1 MISTKNPFPGMNPFL
16 EEYWPDVHTT
26 LVSLIREALSN
37 VLPPD
42 LKVRSEERV
51 VVDQDDAPQAYRVDV
66 ALTENWKQGIP
77 PAWQPEQRQI
87 GGIEISEPEI
97 IRSEPLPERWVEIR
111 TARGCLVTAIE
122 IVSPSNKAGDGRA
135 RYLQKQRDYI
145 RGGVNL
151 VEIDLLRS
159 GSHVVTAP
167 ADVLRPASE
176 TRYLVCAHRDARPGW
191 HEVYKC
197 PLRQR
202 LPAIHVPLRTSDRD
216 VPLDLQPLV
225 DRCYEQGRYWLE
237 DYKHELSPPL
247 PTDEQAWL
255 DEQLKNAGLR

>member
-16 EEYWPDVHTT
+16 EEHWPDVHTT

-51 VVDQDDAPQAYRVDV
+51 VVDQDDQPQAWRVDV

-77 PAWQPEQRQI
+77 PIWQPEQHEV

-111 TARGCLVTAIE
+111 TAAGKLVTAIE

-135 RYLQKQRDYI
+135 RYLQKQRDYL

-159 GSHVVTAP
+159 GSHVVTVP
-167 ADVLRPASE
+167 AENLPPSGE
-176 TRYLVCAHRDARPGW
+176 TRFIVCAHRDAMPGW

-197 PLRQR
+197 PLRKR
-202 LPAIHVPLRTSDRD
+202 LPVIRVPLRASDRD
-216 VPLDLQPLV
+216 VPLDLQPLI
-225 DRCYEQGRYWLE
+225 DRCYEQGRYYLE
-237 DYKHELSPPL
+237 NYKHELSPSLCPEE
-247 PTDEQAWL
+247 TGWV
-255 DEQLKNAGLR
+255 DEQLKCAGLR